1 MGWRNSSCQT
11 ASERTILAFPS
22 ISCVGAGSC
31 MSGHIS
37 VDERYILDEAG
48 QNPKNH
54 EPVQVFGH
62 QTPDQHCIKPKNL
75 LSS

>member
-1 MGWRNSSCQT
+1 
-11 ASERTILAFPS
+11 
-22 ISCVGAGSC
+22 

-48 QNPKNH
+48 QNPKTMSLCRF
-54 EPVQVFGH
+54 FGH

-75 LSS
+75 LSI